1 MVTCDCSMDS
11 FVAGNSHIEN
21 FITDFFCPGIKFN
34 TISKNINFL
43 ITKFNMHQVQNH
55 SSLHKKFDVP
65 SGYGFRANFD
75 DTFFFQNFV
84 PKI

>member
-21 FITDFFCPGIKFN
+21 FITEFIFCLSLKFN
-34 TISKNINFL
+34 ISKNINFL
-43 ITKFNMHQVQNH
+43 LTKFNMHQVQNH
-55 SSLHKKFDVP
+55 SSLHKKFEVP
-65 SGYGFRANFD
+65 NADGFGANFD

-84 PKI
+84 P